1 MKFVQRLYHY
11 FNQIEKPIV
20 ETKCEHCKKSI
31 NVKFQ
36 FFKTGYFIKRFC
48 NSKCQLL
55 SENFKHEQKLRNL
68 EKYGVES
75 TNAVREIIE
84 KKKSSY
90 KNKTGYDHW
99 LQDPTCREK
108 IKHTNLQKYGVEN
121 VFQSEE
127 IKNKIKKTM
136 LERYGVENNMQH
148 PDLFKINSLSRFSIK
163 KYEDTHLYV
172 QSSYEELFVKE
183 FLKKYPPNDL
193 SQDLYIKY
201 FYDNKFR
208 TYHPDFFIKSI
219 NTIIEI
225 KSSWT
230 FNENNTNKYLE
241 NLNYAKRDACIK
253 NGYNFEFLKS
263 KEEIQSYME
272 KLDIKQQY

>member
-1 MKFVQRLYHY
+1 
-11 FNQIEKPIV
+11 
-20 ETKCEHCKKSI
+20 
-31 NVKFQ
+31 
-36 FFKTGYFIKRFC
+36 
-48 NSKCQLL
+48 
-55 SENFKHEQKLRNL
+55 
-68 EKYGVES
+68 
-75 TNAVREIIE
+75 
-84 KKKSSY
+84 
-90 KNKTGYDHW
+90 
-99 LQDPTCREK
+99 
-108 IKHTNLQKYGVEN
+108 
-121 VFQSEE
+121 
-127 IKNKIKKTM
+127 
-136 LERYGVENNMQH
+136 MQH

-172 QSSYEELFVKE
+172 QSSYEEFFVKE
-183 FLKKYPPNDL
+183 FLKKYPSNDL

-241 NLNYAKRDACIK
+241 NLNYTKRDACIK

-263 KEEIQSYME
+263 KEEIQSYIE
-272 KLDIKQQY
+272 KLDIRQQY